1 MNHFMNENEVI
12 IQSYFEYLNNK
23 SFPCVAAKA
32 ALSREQIKCFVASN
46 LMCPADDMAILNFI
60 YDFVDTYR
68 GSKELYHSA
77 AVIFKGPV
85 EINEDVF
92 ETLMWQR
99 LQSLADLD
107 MARYPYDNRVNKSP
121 ESKDFSFS
129 LKQEAF
135 FIIGLHP
142 ASARETRKFSHP
154 ALVFNPHSQFQK
166 LKETSK
172 YSHLQS
178 VVRKRD
184 IAFSGSINPML
195 EDFGNASEVF
205 QYSGKIYDNKWKCPL
220 RINHRDEH
228 NTAA

>member
-32 ALSREQIKCFVASN
+32 ALAKEQIKCFVASH
-46 LMCPADDMAILNFI
+46 LMCPADDRAILNFI

-68 GSKELYHSA
+68 NSEELYHSA

-85 EINEDVF
+85 EINEDLF

-172 YSHLQS
+172 YGHLQS

-220 RINHRDEH
+220 RINHKDEH